1 MKYSF
6 QMNDKNAEIQC
17 SDDLTIEEIQVVKE
31 ILVKM
36 CDARIKELNMQLAN
50 KMPLSTDI
58 KSMYPELSVRTRNIL
73 LRSGC
78 KTIED
83 VLNCT
88 LTDIQKMR
96 NMGKSSFEEVKER
109 FGVYGQ
115 FKGATN
121 EID

>member
-1 MKYSF
+1 MRYSF

-31 ILVKM
+31 MLIKM
-36 CDARIKELNMQLAN
+36 CNARMKELNVQLAN
-50 KMPLSTDI
+50 KLPLSAEI
-58 KSMYPELSVRTRNIL
+58 GSMYPELSVRTRNIL

-96 NMGKSSFEEVKER
+96 NMGKSSFEEIKER
-109 FGVYGQ
+109 FSVYGH
-115 FKGATN
+115 FKGEA
-121 EID
+121 DK